1 MGDGL
6 NWGLLGGPVGDN
18 VFASFQQGKA
28 VRRQNDVQNAF
39 AKYGSDPKGAVAA
52 AMAADPDAGMKLSAY
67 DADQQERGGKIRGA
81 QALAARDYEGAAT
94 AFGEAGD
101 AQGVA
106 ASQNAQV
113 ADFTRQH
120 DYMRK
125 VLPSLTNFA
134 SKGGDVAG
142 AFETLAPNLRQLGVK
157 DDALEAMRTQFK
169 ADPKAALAGLSA
181 TAQADYEYL
190 KLGDEVVV
198 VNKTTNQEVG
208 RFSGSKFIALAP
220 DQNLYQVG
228 GNGAQ
233 PASGGGSGVE
243 MQSQPAATRAPSG
256 GMYDQVAQIA
266 QANGASAEDIPYLQ
280 RLAQVE
286 SNANPNARNGS
297 STGIFQFQP
306 DTFRSVGGG
315 DINSV
320 ADQTK
325 AALALA
331 RRDRAKLQEMG
342 VPVTDANLY
351 IMHQQGPGGGPAL
364 LTAPPE
370 VNAVAALTPAYGGNA
385 ARARQAIVG
394 NGGREDMS
402 AGEFV
407 NYWQNRWGGAGQGG
421 PRPAPTQMAQAVPGA
436 GVPAGARLVAQGA
449 PKAPDWQE
457 MTPAESARYGQG
469 VWLKNKN
476 GDVKPAVAAPSGRK
490 SWSAALTAQ
499 QTDDISAIQT
509 ASSLNS
515 TLKNA
520 LGQIESG
527 RLNLGLMSNM
537 AATGLNTVGMGN
549 ANTRNYA
556 SFKANLEKLRN
567 DSLRLNK
574 GVQTDGDAQRAW
586 NELMANINDEGVV
599 KQRLAEI
606 MDLNERAVLFRS
618 ETINQRRE
626 DAGLPALD
634 PSKFRYGSRP
644 QAAPASVQ
652 RHAAATSRPAP
663 AKPVVRPGTVDSG
676 YRFKGGDPA
685 NPRNWEKL

>member
-1 MGDGL
+1 MSQID
-6 NWGLLGGPVGDN
+6 WGLLKVPN
-18 VFASFQQGKA
+18 YFADGVNAQQAGQQ
-28 VRRQNDVQNAF
+28 RRDELAKRNAF
-39 AKYGSDPKGAVAA
+39 ARYDEDPDGAIKDLMAVDPKSGLAMRDDRRAQQAA
-52 AMAADPDAGMKLSAY
+52 AQRQGIISSYATDPQAARGAAMQAGDLEMVEAIGKLDAASREQAKERATGLATAAYGLSRLPYEQRRAKLAEMTPILSGFGLSPQDIAGFDPTDEAI
-67 DADQQERGGKIRGA
+67 QTVGA
-81 QALAARDYEGAAT
+81 QAVGLKDMLEMERKD
-94 AFGEAGD
+94 
-101 AQGVA
+101 
-106 ASQNAQV
+106 
-113 ADFTRQH
+113 RQF
-120 DYMRK
+120 
-125 VLPSLTNFA
+125 V
-134 SKGGDVAG
+134 
-142 AFETLAPNLRQLGVK
+142 TLSPGQ
-157 DDALEAMRTQFK
+157 
-169 ADPKAALAGLSA
+169 S
-181 TAQADYEYL
+181 
-190 KLGDEVVV
+190 
-198 VNKTTNQEVG
+198 
-208 RFSGSKFIALAP
+208 
-220 DQNLYQVG
+220 LYQVG
-228 GNGAQ
+228 GNGPQ
-233 PASGGGSGVE
+233 PAAGGAAG
-243 MQSQPAATRAPSG
+243 QAQPAATRAPSG

-306 DTFRSVGGG
+306 GTFQSVGGG

-421 PRPAPTQMAQAVPGA
+421 SRPAPTQQAQAVPGA

-469 VWLKNKN
+469 IWLKNKN

-652 RHAAATSRPAP
+652 RPAAATSRPAP